1 MKKRKKDFRGQ
12 RGIAL
17 LFALG
22 MLSLLLI
29 LGLAFVTNALVA
41 QKVAQNNSSRSQAKM
56 LAQSAISRMTVSLMY
71 YNYAAANPTTGFKI
85 KDFSE
90 IYSYDR
96 GTSDKQTNSV
106 AWTDGLRG
114 AKSLL
119 MPADWSGKTMFESDL
134 KGEWT
139 YLHDEEGKI
148 IGRIAYQVL
157 PNRSASLINL
167 DHLLRGVYNY
177 PEGET
182 DQWIPWNVRRGLD
195 INELN
200 MNTSQRLKDWE
211 TIRPANENDLAVTEF
226 DLFFQTYAGDYFAD
240 DGDGTPTKKQN
251 WFKRWFVDGAI
262 PAEPESYHYLRS
274 SGTGNSRNAYYH
286 RFNLGEMDD
295 YDGTEPWYDRLKDQ
309 ESDPAIEKNSDAA
322 VEKLAG
328 TSEEFRSTDKKTP
341 LGIGIPFLKLIGN
354 DAGSFDSQ
362 ELLRRQIVANLNDFM
377 DEDSIPTSDVSASYG
392 ATTNWSTVYNQD
404 NAYWPK
410 YTGNEKTPYINEL
423 AFGFKVDPSLKKG
436 AGDYASS
443 DVIVNLKLDRAELIA
458 ELINIY
464 EDLKNKAGEE
474 NQYDY
479 ELLAHLKSLKLQ
491 FKVTVNGTLTYTTGG
506 TTPTTGTLNLKD
518 LVMDN
523 TASPFEYTDQSVTLK
538 FKEEDAASQPAW
550 NAGYLVYATELTA
563 PTTSEI
569 DFDFTS
575 KFQSELT
582 SQAPAGAM
590 ATSAVIDEVKI
601 EVLSGKFKLGG
612 VTLMDV
618 HDSDQSKHFGVDFV
632 RWDDPADGLP
642 ETDAALTLFSN
653 ANVPGK
659 GTSGNDWIAGSS
671 LASVPTGY
679 RYFYLGG
686 MEAKDPRQNLNANNK
701 SDSNETDWSLFSN
714 IKLVDFD
721 NAKPSKVMSIEMP
734 APSDMSADQKVKER
748 LGAGLRNTDANPN
761 SKDAAGGTAFDSRY
775 DVEFATDPAWR
786 GSADDEHL
794 STAFIRNAPMES
806 LWELGAIHRGSAWQ
820 TLNLT
825 SAKKPG
831 STTESVGAEDMR
843 QSMGWADSGTSYEG
857 GDGGILEQVKM
868 SDDAYCMGKVDVNML
883 CESTSVNPE
892 YSSWDD
898 DVGKAIF
905 FNLKL
910 GHTFQNY
917 LDKSLDTTDPLPE
930 GLIAIGDTDAEK
942 AVPYLKQSADRP
954 FENRA
959 QFLDW
964 TVSGRKFANGYGVVI
979 ESATYEN
986 WPDAKREEL
995 VGKTINLLKADV
1007 SPSTAIQMVVV
1018 AQTVRDLMGPVVRF
1032 DYEGKSVTKDDC
1044 KYGVFDVK
1052 DTASTPEGL
1061 KDEPEKKFVYFDEI
1075 TGEVKAIVDL
1085 YRNPITQQIIIR
1097 QIEYVE

>member
-1 MKKRKKDFRGQ
+1 MKKRKKEFRGQ

-71 YNYAAANPTTGFKI
+71 YSYDAANKGVKI

-90 IYSYDR
+90 IYSYDQ
-96 GTSDKQTNSV
+96 GTSSNKQTNSA

-119 MPADWSGKTMFESDL
+119 IPADWTGKTMFESDL

-139 YLHDEEGKI
+139 YFYDENDKI

-182 DQWIPWNVRRGLD
+182 DQRVPWNVRRGLD

-200 MNTSQRLKDWE
+200 MNTSQRLKNWE
-211 TIRPANENDLAVTEF
+211 TIRPENENDLEATRF
-226 DLFFQTYAGDYFAD
+226 DLFFSTYADDYFAD

-251 WFKRWFVDGAI
+251 WFKRWFVEGTI
-262 PAEPESYHYLRS
+262 PAEPESYRYLNN
-274 SGTGNSRNAYYH
+274 SGTGSSRNTYYH

-295 YDGTEPWYDRLKDQ
+295 YDGTEPWYDRLKNQ

-328 TSEEFRSTDKKTP
+328 MSKVFHSTDKKTL
-341 LGIGIPFLKLIGN
+341 LGGGIPFLKLIGN

-404 NAYWPK
+404 KANWPK

-642 ETDAALTLFSN
+642 EADAALTLFSN

-701 SDSNETDWSLFSN
+701 SDSDETDWSLFTN

>member
-71 YNYAAANPTTGFKI
+71 YSYDAANKGVKI

-90 IYSYDR
+90 IYSYDQ
-96 GTSDKQTNSV
+96 GTSSNKQTNSA

-119 MPADWSGKTMFESDL
+119 IPADWTGKTMFESDL

-139 YLHDEEGKI
+139 YFYDENDKI

-182 DQWIPWNVRRGLD
+182 DQRVPWNVRRGLD

-200 MNTSQRLKDWE
+200 MNTSQRLKNWE
-211 TIRPANENDLAVTEF
+211 TIRPENENDLEATRF
-226 DLFFQTYAGDYFAD
+226 DLFFSTYADDYFAD

-251 WFKRWFVDGAI
+251 WFKRWFVEGTI
-262 PAEPESYHYLRS
+262 PAEPESYRYLNN
-274 SGTGNSRNAYYH
+274 SGTGSSRNTYYH

-295 YDGTEPWYDRLKDQ
+295 YDGTEPWYDRLKNQ

-328 TSEEFRSTDKKTP
+328 MSKVFHSTDKKTL
-341 LGIGIPFLKLIGN
+341 LGGGIPFLKLIGN

-404 NAYWPK
+404 KANWPK

-701 SDSNETDWSLFSN
+701 SDSNETDWSLFTN

-721 NAKPSKVMSIEMP
+721 NAKPSKVMSIKMP

-843 QSMGWADSGTSYEG
+843 QSMGWADSGTSYDG

-905 FNLKL
+905 YNLKL
-910 GHTFQNY
+910 GHTFWNY
-917 LDKSLDTTDPLPE
+917 LDKSLPDT
-930 GLIAIGDTDAEK
+930 GLTVISDDSASK

-964 TVSGRKFANGYGVVI
+964 TDGVSGGKFANGYGVVI

>member
-71 YNYAAANPTTGFKI
+71 YSYDAANKGVKI

-90 IYSYDR
+90 IYSYDQ
-96 GTSDKQTNSV
+96 GTSFNKQTNSV

-119 MPADWSGKTMFESDL
+119 MPADWTGKTMFESDL

-139 YLHDEEGKI
+139 YFYDESDKI

-251 WFKRWFVDGAI
+251 WFKRWFVDGTI

-274 SGTGNSRNAYYH
+274 SGAGNSRNAYYH

-404 NAYWPK
+404 KANWPK

-523 TASPFEYTDQSVTLK
+523 TASPFEYADQSVTLK
-538 FKEEDAASQPAW
+538 FKEEDAALQPVW

-701 SDSNETDWSLFSN
+701 SDSNETDWSLFTN

-748 LGAGLRNTDANPN
+748 LGAGQRNTDANPN
-761 SKDAAGGTAFDSRY
+761 SKDAAGGTTFDSRY
-775 DVEFATDPAWR
+775 DAELATDPAWR

-831 STTESVGAEDMR
+831 SSTESVGAEDMR
-843 QSMGWADSGTSYEG
+843 QSMGWADPGTSYEG

-905 FNLKL
+905 YNLKL

-917 LDKSLDTTDPLPE
+917 LDKSLPDT
-930 GLIAIGDTDAEK
+930 GLTVISDDSAAK
-942 AVPYLKQSADRP
+942 AVPYLKQSTDRP

-964 TVSGRKFANGYGVVI
+964 TDGVSGGKLANGYGEVI
-979 ESATYEN
+979 DSTTYEA

>member
-1 MKKRKKDFRGQ
+1 MKKRKKEFRGQ

-71 YNYAAANPTTGFKI
+71 YNYDAVNKGVKI
-85 KDFSE
+85 KDFSA
-90 IYSYDR
+90 IYSHDR
-96 GTSDKQTNSV
+96 KTAEDDNHKHPDA

-119 MPADWSGKTMFESDL
+119 MPADWTGKTMFESDL

-139 YLHDEEGKI
+139 YFYDENDKI

-182 DQWIPWNVRRGLD
+182 DQRVPWNVRWGLEV
-195 INELN
+195 NELN
-200 MNTSQRLKDWE
+200 MNTSTLLKDWM
-211 TIRPANENDLAVTEF
+211 TNRPEDEAGLDVSPFE
-226 DLFFQTYAGDYFAD
+226 LFFNSDVGKYYVED
-240 DGDGTPTKKQN
+240 DPKKKN
-251 WFKRWFVDGAI
+251 WFKRWFVDGTI

-404 NAYWPK
+404 KANWPK

>member
-1 MKKRKKDFRGQ
+1 MKKRKKEFRGQ

-71 YNYAAANPTTGFKI
+71 YSYDAANKGVKI

-90 IYSYDR
+90 IYSYDQ
-96 GTSDKQTNSV
+96 GTSSNKQTNSA

-119 MPADWSGKTMFESDL
+119 IPADWTGKTMFESDL

-139 YLHDEEGKI
+139 YFYDENDKI

-182 DQWIPWNVRRGLD
+182 DQRVPWNVRRGLD

-200 MNTSQRLKDWE
+200 MNTSQRLKNWE
-211 TIRPANENDLAVTEF
+211 TIRPENENDLEATRF
-226 DLFFQTYAGDYFAD
+226 DLFFSTYADDYFAD

-251 WFKRWFVDGAI
+251 WFKRWFVEGTI
-262 PAEPESYHYLRS
+262 PAEPESYRYLNN
-274 SGTGNSRNAYYH
+274 SGTGSSRNTYYH

-295 YDGTEPWYDRLKDQ
+295 YDGTEPWYDRLKNQ

-328 TSEEFRSTDKKTP
+328 MSKVFHSTDKKTL
-341 LGIGIPFLKLIGN
+341 LGGGIPFLKLIGN

-404 NAYWPK
+404 KANWPK

>member
-251 WFKRWFVDGAI
+251 WFKRWFVDGTI

-404 NAYWPK
+404 KANWPK

-538 FKEEDAASQPAW
+538 FKEEDAASQPTW

-701 SDSNETDWSLFSN
+701 SDSDETDWSLFTN

-1032 DYEGKSVTKDDC
+1032 DYEGKSKTRNNC
-1044 KYGVFDVK
+1044 EYGVFDVEE
-1052 DTASTPEGL
+1052 DSAVSDDDP
-1061 KDEPEKKFVYFDEI
+1061 DRKFVYYDDI

>member
-1 MKKRKKDFRGQ
+1 MKKRKKEFRGQ

-71 YNYAAANPTTGFKI
+71 YNYDAVNKGVKI
-85 KDFSE
+85 KDFSA
-90 IYSYDR
+90 IYSHDR
-96 GTSDKQTNSV
+96 KTAEDDNHKHPDA

-119 MPADWSGKTMFESDL
+119 MPADWTGKTMFESDL

-139 YLHDEEGKI
+139 YFYDENDKI

-182 DQWIPWNVRRGLD
+182 DQRVPWNVRWGLEV
-195 INELN
+195 NELN
-200 MNTSQRLKDWE
+200 MNTSTLLKDWM
-211 TIRPANENDLAVTEF
+211 TNRPEDEAGLDVSTFE
-226 DLFFQTYAGDYFAD
+226 LFFNSDVGKYYVED
-240 DGDGTPTKKQN
+240 DPKKKN
-251 WFKRWFVDGAI
+251 WFKRWFVDGTI

-404 NAYWPK
+404 KANWPK

-905 FNLKL
+905 YNLKL

>member
-251 WFKRWFVDGAI
+251 WFKRWFVDGTI

-404 NAYWPK
+404 KANWPK

-905 FNLKL
+905 YNLKL
-910 GHTFQNY
+910 GHTFWNY
-917 LDKSLDTTDPLPE
+917 LDKSLPDT
-930 GLIAIGDTDAEK
+930 GLTVISDDSASK

-964 TVSGRKFANGYGVVI
+964 TDGVSGGKFANGYGVVI

>member
-182 DQWIPWNVRRGLD
+182 DQWITWNVRRGLD

-251 WFKRWFVDGAI
+251 WFKRWFVDGTI

-404 NAYWPK
+404 KANWPK

-538 FKEEDAASQPAW
+538 FKEEDAASQPTW

-775 DVEFATDPAWR
+775 DAELATDPAWR

-905 FNLKL
+905 YNLKL

-917 LDKSLDTTDPLPE
+917 LDKSLPDT
-930 GLIAIGDTDAEK
+930 GLTVISDDSASK

-964 TVSGRKFANGYGVVI
+964 TDGVSGGKFANGYGVVI

-1032 DYEGKSVTKDDC
+1032 DYEGKSKTRNNC
-1044 KYGVFDVK
+1044 EYGVFDVEE
-1052 DTASTPEGL
+1052 DSAVSDDDP
-1061 KDEPEKKFVYFDEI
+1061 DRKFVYYDDI

>member
-1 MKKRKKDFRGQ
+1 MKKRKKEFRGQ

-71 YNYAAANPTTGFKI
+71 YSYDAANKGVKI

-90 IYSYDR
+90 IYSYDQ
-96 GTSDKQTNSV
+96 GTSSNKQTNSA

-119 MPADWSGKTMFESDL
+119 IPADWTGKTMFESDL

-139 YLHDEEGKI
+139 YFYDENDKI

-182 DQWIPWNVRRGLD
+182 DQRVPWNVRRGLD

-200 MNTSQRLKDWE
+200 MNTSQRLKNWE
-211 TIRPANENDLAVTEF
+211 TIRPENENDLEATRF
-226 DLFFQTYAGDYFAD
+226 DLFFSTYADDYFAD

-251 WFKRWFVDGAI
+251 WFKRWFVEGTI
-262 PAEPESYHYLRS
+262 PAEPESYRYLNN
-274 SGTGNSRNAYYH
+274 SGTGSSRNTYYH

-295 YDGTEPWYDRLKDQ
+295 YDGTEPWYDRLKNQ

-328 TSEEFRSTDKKTP
+328 MSKVFHSTDKKTL
-341 LGIGIPFLKLIGN
+341 LGGGIPFLKLIGN

-404 NAYWPK
+404 KANWPK

-474 NQYDY
+474 NPYDY
-479 ELLAHLKSLKLQ
+479 ELLAHLKSLRLQ

-701 SDSNETDWSLFSN
+701 SDSNETDWSLFTN

-786 GSADDEHL
+786 GSADNEHL

>member
-1 MKKRKKDFRGQ
+1 MKKRKKEFRGQ

-71 YNYAAANPTTGFKI
+71 YSYDAANKGVKI

-90 IYSYDR
+90 IYSYDQ
-96 GTSDKQTNSV
+96 GTSSNKQTNSA

-119 MPADWSGKTMFESDL
+119 IPADWTGKTMFESDL

-139 YLHDEEGKI
+139 YFYDENDKI

-182 DQWIPWNVRRGLD
+182 DQRVPWNVRRGLD

-200 MNTSQRLKDWE
+200 MNTSQRLKNWE
-211 TIRPANENDLAVTEF
+211 TIRPENENDLEATRF
-226 DLFFQTYAGDYFAD
+226 DLFFSTYADDYFAD

-251 WFKRWFVDGAI
+251 WFKRWFVEGTI
-262 PAEPESYHYLRS
+262 PAEPESYRYLNN
-274 SGTGNSRNAYYH
+274 SGTGSSRNTYYH

-295 YDGTEPWYDRLKDQ
+295 YDGTEPWYDRLKNQ

-328 TSEEFRSTDKKTP
+328 MSKVFHSTDKKTL
-341 LGIGIPFLKLIGN
+341 LGGGIPFLKLIGN

-404 NAYWPK
+404 KANWPK

-701 SDSNETDWSLFSN
+701 SDSDETDWSLFTN

-748 LGAGLRNTDANPN
+748 LGAGQRNTDANPN

-905 FNLKL
+905 YNLKL

-917 LDKSLDTTDPLPE
+917 LDKSLPDT
-930 GLIAIGDTDAEK
+930 GLTVISDDSASK

-964 TVSGRKFANGYGVVI
+964 TDGVSGGKFANGYGVVI

>member
-1 MKKRKKDFRGQ
+1 MKKRKKEFRGQ

-71 YNYAAANPTTGFKI
+71 YSYDAANKGVKI

-90 IYSYDR
+90 IYSYDQ
-96 GTSDKQTNSV
+96 GTSSNKQTNSA

-119 MPADWSGKTMFESDL
+119 IPADWTGKTMFESDL

-139 YLHDEEGKI
+139 YFYDENDKI

-182 DQWIPWNVRRGLD
+182 DQRVPWNVRRGLD

-200 MNTSQRLKDWE
+200 MNTSQRLKNWE
-211 TIRPANENDLAVTEF
+211 TIRPENENDLEATRF
-226 DLFFQTYAGDYFAD
+226 DLFFSTYADDYFAD

-251 WFKRWFVDGAI
+251 WFKRWFVEGTI
-262 PAEPESYHYLRS
+262 PAEPESYRYLNN
-274 SGTGNSRNAYYH
+274 SGTGSSRNTYYH

-295 YDGTEPWYDRLKDQ
+295 YDGTEPWYDRLKNQ

-328 TSEEFRSTDKKTP
+328 MSKVFHSTDKKTL
-341 LGIGIPFLKLIGN
+341 LGGGIPFLKLIGN

-404 NAYWPK
+404 KANWPK

-538 FKEEDAASQPAW
+538 FKEEDAASQSAW

-868 SDDAYCMGKVDVNML
+868 RDDAYCMGKVDVNML

>member
-1 MKKRKKDFRGQ
+1 MKKRKKEFRGQ

-71 YNYAAANPTTGFKI
+71 YSYDAANKGVKI

-90 IYSYDR
+90 IYSYDQ
-96 GTSDKQTNSV
+96 GTSSNKQTNSA

-119 MPADWSGKTMFESDL
+119 IPADWTGKTMFESDL

-139 YLHDEEGKI
+139 YFYDENDKI

-182 DQWIPWNVRRGLD
+182 DQRVPWNVRRGLD

-200 MNTSQRLKDWE
+200 MNTSQRLKNWE
-211 TIRPANENDLAVTEF
+211 TIRPENENDLEATRF
-226 DLFFQTYAGDYFAD
+226 DLFFSTYADDYFAD

-251 WFKRWFVDGAI
+251 WFKRWFVEGTI
-262 PAEPESYHYLRS
+262 PAEPESYRYLNN
-274 SGTGNSRNAYYH
+274 SGTGSSRNTYYH

-295 YDGTEPWYDRLKDQ
+295 YDGTEPWYDRLKNQ

-328 TSEEFRSTDKKTP
+328 MSKVFHSTDKKTL
-341 LGIGIPFLKLIGN
+341 LGGGIPFLKLIGN

-404 NAYWPK
+404 KANWPK

-1032 DYEGKSVTKDDC
+1032 DYEGKSKTRNNC
-1044 KYGVFDVK
+1044 EYGVFDVEE
-1052 DTASTPEGL
+1052 DSAVSDDDP
-1061 KDEPEKKFVYFDEI
+1061 DRKFVYYDDI

>member
-1 MKKRKKDFRGQ
+1 MKKRKKEFRGQ

-71 YNYAAANPTTGFKI
+71 YSYDAANKGVKI

-90 IYSYDR
+90 IYSYDQ
-96 GTSDKQTNSV
+96 GTSSNKQTNSA

-119 MPADWSGKTMFESDL
+119 IPADWTGKTMFESDL

-139 YLHDEEGKI
+139 YFYDENDKI

-182 DQWIPWNVRRGLD
+182 DQRVPWNVRRGLD

-200 MNTSQRLKDWE
+200 MNTSQRLKNWE
-211 TIRPANENDLAVTEF
+211 TIRPENENDLEATRF
-226 DLFFQTYAGDYFAD
+226 DLFFSTYADDYFAD

-251 WFKRWFVDGAI
+251 WFKRWFVEGTI
-262 PAEPESYHYLRS
+262 PAEPESYRYLNN
-274 SGTGNSRNAYYH
+274 SGTGSSRNTYYH

-295 YDGTEPWYDRLKDQ
+295 YDGTEPWYDRLKNQ

-328 TSEEFRSTDKKTP
+328 MSKVFHSTDKKTL
-341 LGIGIPFLKLIGN
+341 LGGGIPFLKLIGN

-404 NAYWPK
+404 KANWPK

-518 LVMDN
+518 LIMDN

-642 ETDAALTLFSN
+642 EADAALTLFSN

>member
-1 MKKRKKDFRGQ
+1 MKKRKKEFRGQ

-71 YNYAAANPTTGFKI
+71 YNYDAVNKGVKI
-85 KDFSE
+85 KDFSA
-90 IYSYDR
+90 IYSHDR
-96 GTSDKQTNSV
+96 ETAEDDNHKHPDA

-119 MPADWSGKTMFESDL
+119 MPADWTGKTMFESDL

-139 YLHDEEGKI
+139 YFYDENDKI

-157 PNRSASLINL
+157 PNRYASLINL

-182 DQWIPWNVRRGLD
+182 DQRVPWNVRWGLEV
-195 INELN
+195 NELN
-200 MNTSQRLKDWE
+200 MNTSTLLKDWM
-211 TIRPANENDLAVTEF
+211 TNRPEDEAGLDVSTFE
-226 DLFFQTYAGDYFAD
+226 LFFNSDVGKYYVEGDS
-240 DGDGTPTKKQN
+240 KKEN
-251 WFKRWFVDGAI
+251 WFKRWFVDGTI

-341 LGIGIPFLKLIGN
+341 LGIGIPFLKLIG
-354 DAGSFDSQ
+354 DDVGSFESL

-404 NAYWPK
+404 KANWPR

-436 AGDYASS
+436 AGDYENS
-443 DVIVNLKLDRAELIA
+443 DVIVSLKLDRAELIA

-474 NQYDY
+474 NLYDY
-479 ELLAHLKSLKLQ
+479 ELLAHLESLKLQ
-491 FKVTVNGTLTYTTGG
+491 FQVTVNGRLFYNAGTPPVTATQPKSLTAAIIE
-506 TTPTTGTLNLKD
+506 K
-518 LVMDN
+518 
-523 TASPFEYTDQSVTLK
+523 SPLEFNYDKQDVTLK
-538 FKEEDAASQPAW
+538 FKADDSGPQAEWKE
-550 NAGYLVYATELTA
+550 GYLVYAKELVASSATEI
-563 PTTSEI
+563 E
-569 DFDFTS
+569 FNFT
-575 KFQSELT
+575 KNFQALLGPGEGVVK
-582 SQAPAGAM
+582 AE
-590 ATSAVIDEVKI
+590 IDEVKI

-642 ETDAALTLFSN
+642 EADTALTLFEKI
-653 ANVPGK
+653 PDDKK
-659 GTSGNDWIAGSS
+659 GASGSGWIAGSS
-671 LASVPTGY
+671 LASVPAPH

-701 SDSNETDWSLFSN
+701 SDSNETDWSLFTN

-721 NAKPSKVMSIEMP
+721 NPEDSVTKKKVISIQMP
-734 APSDMSADQKVKER
+734 VSSSNEQTEDRTVPER

-843 QSMGWADSGTSYEG
+843 QSMGWADPGTSYEG

-964 TVSGRKFANGYGVVI
+964 TVSGRKFANGYGEVI

>member
-1 MKKRKKDFRGQ
+1 MKKRKKEFRGQ

-71 YNYAAANPTTGFKI
+71 YNYDAVNKGVKI
-85 KDFSE
+85 KDFSA
-90 IYSYDR
+90 IYSHDR
-96 GTSDKQTNSV
+96 KTAEDDNHKHPDA

-119 MPADWSGKTMFESDL
+119 MPADWTGKTMFESDL

-139 YLHDEEGKI
+139 YFYDENDKI

-182 DQWIPWNVRRGLD
+182 DQRVPWNVRWGLEV
-195 INELN
+195 NELN
-200 MNTSQRLKDWE
+200 MNTSTLLKDWM
-211 TIRPANENDLAVTEF
+211 TNRPEDEAGLDVSTFE
-226 DLFFQTYAGDYFAD
+226 LFFNSDVGKYYVED
-240 DGDGTPTKKQN
+240 DPKKKN
-251 WFKRWFVDGAI
+251 WFKRWFVDGTI

-404 NAYWPK
+404 KANWPK

>member
-200 MNTSQRLKDWE
+200 MNTSQRLKNWE

-251 WFKRWFVDGAI
+251 WFKRWFVDGTI

-404 NAYWPK
+404 KANWPK

-612 VTLMDV
+612 ITLMDV

-701 SDSNETDWSLFSN
+701 SDSDETDWSLFTN

-775 DVEFATDPAWR
+775 DAELATDPAWR
-786 GSADDEHL
+786 GSADNEHL

-905 FNLKL
+905 YNLKL

-917 LDKSLDTTDPLPE
+917 LDKSLPDT
-930 GLIAIGDTDAEK
+930 GLTVISDDSASK

-964 TVSGRKFANGYGVVI
+964 TDGVSGGKFANGYGVVI

-1032 DYEGKSVTKDDC
+1032 DYEGKSKTRNNC
-1044 KYGVFDVK
+1044 EYGVFDVEE
-1052 DTASTPEGL
+1052 DSAVSDDDP
-1061 KDEPEKKFVYFDEI
+1061 DRKFVYYDDI